1 MSPVIWRR
9 GIASMGKR
17 EPVTRPHHEES
28 TMTTTRRLDQSA
40 LGRVGIIR
48 LAAVFLL
55 GSIRCARADEAPK
68 ANPNALFS
76 HSNIAAWCIV
86 PYDGKERGPAERAEM
101 EKQTSGYLKNVTC
114 TVAIR
119 IERALIAAAIAAQEH
134 QFESPPQPVACD
146 VTMPGKSGA
155 EATPDHIIPITGNFA
170 PKVTIK
176 NGVAVQATP
185 GLTDVKG
192 VSRII
197 SVPVVAY
204 INRAGFMR
212 DGMLKIVNAWM
223 THMRATKTKAG

>member
-1 MSPVIWRR
+1 MARWIAEA
-9 GIASMGKR
+9 GILLVTLLMPSLASAATTMG
-17 EPVTRPHHEES
+17 
-28 TMTTTRRLDQSA
+28 DC
-40 LGRVGIIR
+40 
-48 LAAVFLL
+48 F
-55 GSIRCARADEAPK
+55 AD
-68 ANPNALFS
+68 L
-76 HSNIAAWCIV
+76 
-86 PYDGKERGPAERAEM
+86 ERGTSTHIVCNFPLKPSPGERAEM

-134 QFESPPQPVACD
+134 QFEAPPQPVACD

-155 EATPDHIIPITGNFA
+155 EATPDHIIPITGTFA

-176 NGVAVQATP
+176 DGLAVQATP
-185 GLTDVKG
+185 GLADVKG

-223 THMRATKTKAG
+223 THMRAAKTKAG